1 MAIHVY
7 NISAMFL
14 RAESPGG
21 LIHTT
26 ASELHIDGSVVQNAR
41 TLLVNINLSETSTK
55 ILRHSDK
62 QLNENTCLGELS
74 FAISLEANLVAQG
87 NLSFEVIWEAF
98 QSYETDFFWLNL
110 IAGFNDCDVAN

>member
-98 QSYETDFFWLNL
+98 QSYETDFF
-110 IAGFNDCDVAN
+110 